1 MVWLDIF
8 KALKGV
14 YSYMSNFVY
23 MSNQRSFSSL
33 SAQNEHHNNHI
44 HLNNSDLQEV
54 LRAGPVIVATW
65 VSRRMQVDELAC
77 REVGSKMKAL
87 TVQARVD
94 ESESPE
100 PR

>member
-14 YSYMSNFVY
+14 YSYMSIC
-23 MSNQRSFSSL
+23 QRNFSSL
-33 SAQNEHHNNHI
+33 GAQNAHHNHHV

-54 LRAGPVIVATW
+54 LRAGPVITATW
-65 VSRRMQVDELAC
+65 VSRRMQVDELGY
-77 REVGSKMKAL
+77 RGPGSKMKAL
-87 TVQARVD
+87 TVQARVH
-94 ESESPE
+94 EFESPE